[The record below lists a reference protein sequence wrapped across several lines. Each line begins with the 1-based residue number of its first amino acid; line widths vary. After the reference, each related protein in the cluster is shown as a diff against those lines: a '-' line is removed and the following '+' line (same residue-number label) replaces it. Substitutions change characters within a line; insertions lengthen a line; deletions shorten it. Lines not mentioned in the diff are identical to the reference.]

1 MPRWLDAH
9 THLDSEQLFPQKE
22 ELLSRAL
29 RAGVDRILV
38 VNSEATEV
46 SFERTLACLQLSNP
60 VERFACFGVHP
71 HEAALYDDALELR
84 LRELLKHDNVVALG
98 ECGLDFYYNYS
109 PQDVQIAA
117 LGKQLALAKEV
128 KLPVVIHCRDA
139 YTQLAEILSEF
150 DLPERGM
157 IHCFTGTREEMKPL
171 LDLGFFISF
180 SGIVTFR
187 KATEL
192 QECAKFAPVDR
203 ILIETDAPFLA
214 PVPHRGK
221 RNEPSFVVE
230 TARIVAA
237 LRSLPEETF
246 STAIYSNFENLFG

>member
-9 THLDSEQLFPQKE
+9 THLDSDELFAQKE
-22 ELLSRAL
+22 DLLDRA
-29 RAGVDRILV
+29 RQAEVERILL

-46 SFERTLACLQLSNP
+46 SFERTLLCLQLSHP
-60 VERFACFGVHP
+60 VRRYACFGVHP
-71 HEAALYDDALELR
+71 HQASLYDDAMERR
-84 LRELLKHDNVVALG
+84 LRELLRHDNVVAVG

-109 PQDVQIAA
+109 PQNVQITA
-117 LGKQLALAKEV
+117 LEKQLTLAREE

-139 YTQLAEILSEF
+139 YTQLAEILSRQH
-150 DLPERGM
+150 PPNRGM

-187 KATEL
+187 KSTEL
-192 QECAKFAPVDR
+192 QECAKFVPLDR
-203 ILIETDAPFLA
+203 ILIETDAPFLS

-221 RNEPSFVVE
+221 RNEPSFVAE
-230 TARIVAA
+230 TGKLIAS
-237 LRSLPEETF
+237 LRGLPEEVL
-246 STAIYSNFENLFG
+246 SAAIFSNFENLLT